1 MTTTDIFNAG
11 SASPDEVLNE
21 KARRAVQAFRAM
33 QGGLTGYA
41 QALTNN
47 RQVQV
52 VLAEGAPRTD
62 GKKIYFKPP
71 IELGDLRSH
80 VRALC
85 DKRDSETMLQLCE
98 ACRIREQVLISIYHE
113 VAHIVYGTF
122 SKVSDRSKLEAVER
136 AVAEAPGKYA
146 QKVRESWAAVPDY
159 RKGSYLSLSG
169 LISPFLPILVNALED
184 ARVDEAMFKARRGT
198 KVMFDAYCRSIFV
211 NGNKQDDG
219 SVMRWSDKPLN
230 SQILIGVFVVA
241 CKYDYEGWFDPKVEE
256 ALADPDL
263 RALIERVEMLRS
275 AEGTYNLAFPI
286 LARLRELGFCRNPE
300 EEEDEPEAG
309 EDPGDDQGEGEPEDA
324 DSDSDDAVGEEP
336 DESPEEPESGDGDS
350 SDDASDDGQPEADEA
365 SGDGVSDPEGGADE
379 GQDASSGDSEGD
391 ESSGG
396 DPGDAEESGGDGDPA
411 SESAQDDHGDELPD
425 QGSEQDQSDGS
436 TGGADGESS
445 EPGSPGLPEE
455 GSSDGAAP
463 GLPDGDEP
471 DDAPDEAG
479 EADDREQTEEQAE
492 LGDDG
497 ADEPAPESVE
507 GEAVDEADSDADGDA
522 ESEGDRGGSDPQ
534 EAGDDADDLSDGTRD
549 RDGESDDGEGDEVPA
564 DEGNPGDDEG
574 DEESA
579 DPVDTGEYTDTGA
592 VEDKSPNYGDAADA
606 LEDFKVFSAHEDP
619 PDAIDSSGAD
629 QAEEKAMDR
638 AIIQSM
644 YFEKPSA
651 NVTGVREHKYGQ
663 DSYTDGRKVRSAW
676 DAATMYGHSASYK
689 RDLEEIGV
697 GIDLTIGEDVLGP
710 ALGEMRRA
718 FADNQRAD
726 MQRHL
731 KAGRVN
737 NKVLG
742 KRAWGGDPRLFQK
755 KRVPGKRSYAVIL
768 GIDISG
774 STMGL
779 NIHLAKRAAMAQAEL
794 CHRLGVDFAIYAH
807 TAQSKSGGWGDN
819 DLYLDMFEIK
829 GFDQAWNPDAKK
841 ALQDVSS
848 LAENLDGHGV
858 EYYRRMIER
867 HSATDKIILY
877 YSDGKM
883 PAANHDEELEI
894 LQREIKYC
902 RSRHITLLGV
912 GIRTNS
918 PQRHGLDTVR
928 VDKDSDISKVV
939 KHLEVALLSN
949 R

>member
-1 MTTTDIFNAG
+1 
-11 SASPDEVLNE
+11 
-21 KARRAVQAFRAM
+21 
-33 QGGLTGYA
+33 
-41 QALTNN
+41 
-47 RQVQV
+47 
-52 VLAEGAPRTD
+52 
-62 GKKIYFKPP
+62 
-71 IELGDLRSH
+71 
-80 VRALC
+80 
-85 DKRDSETMLQLCE
+85 
-98 ACRIREQVLISIYHE
+98 
-113 VAHIVYGTF
+113 
-122 SKVSDRSKLEAVER
+122 
-136 AVAEAPGKYA
+136 
-146 QKVRESWAAVPDY
+146 
-159 RKGSYLSLSG
+159 
-169 LISPFLPILVNALED
+169 
-184 ARVDEAMFKARRGT
+184 
-198 KVMFDAYCRSIFV
+198 
-211 NGNKQDDG
+211 
-219 SVMRWSDKPLN
+219 
-230 SQILIGVFVVA
+230 
-241 CKYDYEGWFDPKVEE
+241 
-256 ALADPDL
+256 
-263 RALIERVEMLRS
+263 
-275 AEGTYNLAFPI
+275 
-286 LARLRELGFCRNPE
+286 
-300 EEEDEPEAG
+300 
-309 EDPGDDQGEGEPEDA
+309 
-324 DSDSDDAVGEEP
+324 
-336 DESPEEPESGDGDS
+336 
-350 SDDASDDGQPEADEA
+350 
-365 SGDGVSDPEGGADE
+365 
-379 GQDASSGDSEGD
+379 
-391 ESSGG
+391 
-396 DPGDAEESGGDGDPA
+396 
-411 SESAQDDHGDELPD
+411 
-425 QGSEQDQSDGS
+425 
-436 TGGADGESS
+436 
-445 EPGSPGLPEE
+445 
-455 GSSDGAAP
+455 
-463 GLPDGDEP
+463 
-471 DDAPDEAG
+471 
-479 EADDREQTEEQAE
+479 
-492 LGDDG
+492 
-497 ADEPAPESVE
+497 VE
-507 GEAVDEADSDADGDA
+507 GEALDEADTDADGGS
-522 ESEGDRGGSDPQ
+522 ESEGDRSGSDPQ
-534 EAGDDADDLSDGTRD
+534 EAGDDADDLSDGAGD
-549 RDGESDDGEGDEVPA
+549 SDGESDDPEGDEVPS
-564 DEGNPGDDEG
+564 DEGSASDDAG
-574 DEESA
+574 DEESS
-579 DPVDTGEYTDTGA
+579 DPVDTGEYDDKGA
-592 VEDKSPNYGDAADA
+592 VQDKNPNYGDAADA
-606 LEDFKVFSAHEDP
+606 LDDFKVFSAHEDP
-619 PDAIDSSGAD
+619 PEAIDTAGVD

-663 DSYTDGRKVRSAW
+663 DTYTDGRKVRSAW
-676 DAATMYGHSASYK
+676 DAAAMYGHSASYK

-807 TAQSKSGGWGDN
+807 TAQSKSGGWSDN